1 THLGKLIRS
10 LHFVTKNDI
19 VMTMDYYEPP
29 SEMQDKDFKGDL
41 SAAYAFGTQVVEV
54 EVEQD
59 TGIVR
64 VEKVTSVHDV
74 GRVINRQGIEGQVE
88 GGVVMGMGYALTEN
102 LIVEEGMVKNPGFR
116 DYKLVTAPEIPE
128 IDMHFIETN
137 DPEGPYGAKG
147 VGEAPA
153 ICMAPAIT
161 NAIYNATG
169 VRIYE
174 LPLTPEKV
182 YRALHG
188 NKARQREQAG

>member
-1 THLGKLIRS
+1 
-10 LHFVTKNDI
+10 
-19 VMTMDYYEPP
+19 M
-29 SEMQDKDFKGDL
+29 
-41 SAAYAFGTQVVEV
+41 EV
-54 EVEQD
+54 ALD
-59 TGIVR
+59 MGSGR
-64 VEKVTSVHDV
+64 GEKVTSGNDV
-74 GRVINRQGIEGQVE
+74 GRVINQMGIEGQVE

-153 ICMAPAIT
+153 ICIAPAIA

-169 VRIYE
+169 VRIHE
-174 LPLTPEKV
+174 LPFTPEKV
-182 YRALHG
+182 YRALHA
-188 NKARQREQAG
+188 ARAGQTPHAARTGETPPAAQA

>member
-1 THLGKLIRS
+1 
-10 LHFVTKNDI
+10 
-19 VMTMDYYEPP
+19 MTMDYYEPP
-29 SEMQDKDFKGDL
+29 SEMQDKEFKGDL

-64 VEKVTSVHDV
+64 VEQVTSVHDV

-153 ICMAPAIT
+153 ICMAPAIA

-188 NKARQREQAG
+188 NKARQGEQAGSNGGNG